1 MYSYELNTFG
11 PQLQDIVSEAHKHL
25 GKKNLCYRLVLS
37 STKKTNT
44 LFV

>member
-25 GKKNLCYRLVLS
+25 GKKIFVIVLVLS